1 MAREAGW
8 EQPAVWPGRGGCKDP
23 RSGGARAL
31 LRSRDSAEYSPTAQG
46 IDGCLEM
53 ESHGPTADPEVQPP
67 QASEDS
73 VLATGISGHFWAGR
87 PAWRRAGMGALTLAP
102 RPSLVAVSA
111 PMQWKCQPVTFHP

>member
-8 EQPAVWPGRGGCKDP
+8 EQPAVWPGGGGFKDP

-31 LRSRDSAEYSPTAQG
+31 LRSRDSTENSPRTQG
-46 IDGCLEM
+46 VDGCLEM
-53 ESHGPTADPEVQPP
+53 ESRRPTADQGVQPP
-67 QASEDS
+67 QVAKDS

-102 RPSLVAVSA
+102 RPSLDPVSA
-111 PMQWKCQPVTFHP
+111 PTQWKCQPATFRP